1 MVRRGPA
8 CETPCEGS
16 CLRVHDETIGNDE
29 ARLCKG
35 ANREDG
41 RRGDAARPRDEGRLP
56 DRVAVEFRQSVDGP
70 LEQLRMR
77 MVDAVVRAI
86 QSRILE
92 AEVRAEVDHLG

>member
-1 MVRRGPA
+1 MVRRGTA
-8 CETPCEGS
+8 IETSCGRS
-16 CLRVHDETIGNDE
+16 CLRVHDETVGSDE

-41 RRGDAARPRDEGRLP
+41 RRRDAARPRDEGRLP
-56 DRVAVEFRQSVDGP
+56 DRVEVEFRQYVDGR

-86 QSRILE
+86 QCLNRG
-92 AEVRAEVDHLG
+92 AEVTPEVAHLA